1 MKKFMMAATVAATA
15 LLSACNNSMPGAQLG
30 STVDTLSYE
39 IGYATSENV
48 KGAMMQMQVDSA
60 YVDEFLKGLK
70 DGVMA
75 DDDKKKVAYYMGI
88 IMGMQSNQQML
99 QGIERQVF
107 GNDSTKELSRKNY
120 LAGVVAGVKGEPA
133 AILVDGKPITAQE
146 AFNYA
151 TVAMD
156 SLTTLNLE
164 RRYGKEKKA
173 NEDYL
178 TKLAQQKDIK
188 KLQDGVLYRVLK
200 EGTGKIPA
208 DTATVVVKYEGR
220 LINDTIFDTSANQ
233 ENGVATFPVKRVIP
247 GFSAALTHMPVG
259 SEWEIFIPWN
269 MAYGEEGQ
277 PQGGIPPFSTLIFK
291 VTLVEIK

>member
-48 KGAMMQMQVDSA
+48 KGTMMQMQVDSA

-146 AFNYA
+146 AYNYA

-156 SLTTLNLE
+156 SLTKINLE

-188 KLQDGVLYRVLK
+188 KLQNGVLYRVLE

-247 GFSAALTHMPVG
+247 GFAAALTHMPVG

-269 MAYGEEGQ
+269 LAYGEGGQ